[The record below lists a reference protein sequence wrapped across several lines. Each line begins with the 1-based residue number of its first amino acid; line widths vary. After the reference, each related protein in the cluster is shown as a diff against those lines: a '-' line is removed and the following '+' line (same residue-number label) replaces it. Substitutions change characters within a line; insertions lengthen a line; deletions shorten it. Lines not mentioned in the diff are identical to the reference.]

1 MFRTPDRSAQP
12 IRLLCVLRVIK
23 FALPLAAMFCFG
35 ALGTS
40 ADAAGSKKSSKSRSS
55 ASAKKSSGSK
65 KSAKSK
71 SSAKSS
77 KSKSK
82 QRSSKAKAKAEPA
95 QNSAALD
102 WIDELPEVELPEASG
117 PPEDELLE
125 PVPETPVAD
134 TPEP

>member
-1 MFRTPDRSAQP
+1 MSRIPDRPAQP

-35 ALGTS
+35 ALGTA
-40 ADAAGSKKSSKSRSS
+40 ADAAPSKKSSKKSSSS

-82 QRSSKAKAKAEPA
+82 QRSSKAKGKSETA
-95 QNSAALD
+95 QRSASLD
-102 WIDELPEVELPEASG
+102 WIDDLPEVELPEASG

-125 PVPETPVAD
+125 PVTE
-134 TPEP
+134 PEPEQPAP

>member
-1 MFRTPDRSAQP
+1 M
-12 IRLLCVLRVIK
+12 RLLCVLRVIK

-35 ALGTS
+35 ALGSS
-40 ADAAGSKKSSKSRSS
+40 ATAAESKKSSKSRSS
-55 ASAKKSSGSK
+55 ATAKKASASK

-82 QRSSKAKAKAEPA
+82 QRSSKAKEKSETA
-95 QNSAALD
+95 QNSASLD
-102 WIDELPEVELPEASG
+102 WIDDLPEVELPEASG

-125 PVPETPVAD
+125 PVPE
-134 TPEP
+134 PESAQPAP

>member
-1 MFRTPDRSAQP
+1 MSRIPDRPAQP

-35 ALGTS
+35 ALGPA
-40 ADAAGSKKSSKSRSS
+40 ADAAGSKKSSSKKSSSS

-82 QRSSKAKAKAEPA
+82 QRSTSKAKEKSETA
-95 QNSAALD
+95 QNSASLD
-102 WIDELPEVELPEASG
+102 WIDDLPEVELPEASG

-125 PVPETPVAD
+125 PVPETPA
-134 TPEP
+134 P

>member
-1 MFRTPDRSAQP
+1 
-12 IRLLCVLRVIK
+12 
-23 FALPLAAMFCFG
+23 MFCFG

-40 ADAAGSKKSSKSRSS
+40 ADAAESKKSSKSRSS
-55 ASAKKSSGSK
+55 ASAKKSSASK

-82 QRSSKAKAKAEPA
+82 QRSSKAKEKSVTA
-95 QNSAALD
+95 QSSASLD
-102 WIDELPEVELPEASG
+102 WIDDLPEVELPEASG

-125 PVPETPVAD
+125 PVAESEPEQPA
-134 TPEP
+134 P

>member
-1 MFRTPDRSAQP
+1 
-12 IRLLCVLRVIK
+12 VLRIIK

-65 KSAKSK
+65 KSAKLK

-77 KSKSK
+77 KSKSR
-82 QRSSKAKAKAEPA
+82 QRSSKAKEKSETA
-95 QNSAALD
+95 QNSASLD
-102 WIDELPEVELPEASG
+102 WIDDLPEVELPEAGG

-125 PVPETPVAD
+125 PVSEPELEQPA
-134 TPEP
+134 P